1 MDGKADVK
9 CVLFF
14 ECTEEVHTLP
24 VQSICIFVENVQ
36 RSYLLLCCASLSW
49 VYHCISSHTLYANSP
64 RLSVSLLD
72 KAPISW
78 SSGWVTKALVC
89 YTAVFSNTP
98 PHKWLLRIEPH
109 SFPSVSQ
116 LEFSS
121 HFLEGVHATFAVQ
134 WLLQSQLCM
143 LLSVPQVWMTEQSKS
158 SRKDKQSHG
167 VVVESPWKLQLV
179 CWKVLEF
186 WC

>member
-1 MDGKADVK
+1 MNKSSTKKFLIDGFPRNENNLQGWHKVMDGKADVK

-36 RSYLLLCCASLSW
+36 RSYLLLSLASLSR
-49 VYHCISSHTLYANSP
+49 VYHYISSHTLYANSP

-89 YTAVFSNTP
+89 YTAVF
-98 PHKWLLRIEPH
+98 LQH
-109 SFPSVSQ
+109 SSPQ
-116 LEFSS
+116 MAAENRTM
-121 HFLEGVHATFAVQ
+121 FLSLG
-134 WLLQSQLCM
+134 
-143 LLSVPQVWMTEQSKS
+143 
-158 SRKDKQSHG
+158 
-167 VVVESPWKLQLV
+167 
-179 CWKVLEF
+179 
-186 WC
+186 